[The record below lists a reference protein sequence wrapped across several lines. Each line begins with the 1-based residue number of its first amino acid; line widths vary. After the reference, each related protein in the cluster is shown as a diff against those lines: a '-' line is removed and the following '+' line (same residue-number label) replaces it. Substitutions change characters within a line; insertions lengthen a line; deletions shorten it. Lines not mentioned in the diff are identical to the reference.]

1 MLITMDSTLVTLDS
15 TTAFTWDQ
23 DVVAGFGF
31 VTITTASSTTISF
44 VGDARAE
51 AIQFD
56 RQMLRNPY
64 GTSWFQSGSG
74 TLGPQLIRV
83 TGEVWSTASDGITSA
98 FTTVEAVRAA
108 AEDAVLVEVS
118 WGTFDILA
126 LQSFARSP
134 IEAGYRVDM
143 VFVTESGRN

>member
-64 GTSWFQSGSG
+64 GTSWFQAGSG

-98 FTTVEAVRAA
+98 FTTVESVRAA
-108 AEDAVLVEVS
+108 AEDAVLVEAS

-134 IEAGYRVDM
+134 IAAGYRVDM